1 MLLVKKFSNTI
12 KEKGFLVFFYFI
24 SIVFFVSS
32 YQLGVFSENGVSS
45 GFTPF
50 FVSIIL
56 FVSTTV
62 LLFKEHKINNTEL
75 KIPLFVVVSFICF
88 WAFLYINPFLFCF
101 SIGIFSF
108 LTSKQTPVKKIV
120 NSSIVV
126 IVCLA
131 ITIAMKFLGIEIG

>member
-1 MLLVKKFSNTI
+1 MLLAKKFGNII
-12 KEKGFLVFFYFI
+12 KEKWFLVFFYFI

-32 YQLGVFSENGVSS
+32 YKFGVFSENGVSS

-88 WAFLYINPFLFCF
+88 WAFLYINPFLLCF
-101 SIGIFSF
+101 FIGVFSF
-108 LTSKQTPVKKIV
+108 LTSKQTLIKKIV

-126 IVCLA
+126 IVCV
-131 ITIAMKFLGIEIG
+131 TIIISIKFLGIEIG